1 LKRHVAAALLA
12 GVLAAHAQTPPES
25 PPATPPPAESAPAP
39 DSPTQLPEAE
49 QAAAPAPA
57 AQAPPA
63 PTAGESPP
71 PAARAP
77 PPRRE
82 PPKPPALVPPEGER
96 DTEVAALRREVAR
109 LQSELDAERA
119 AALPPEEEDG
129 PVPPVRAAWAWL
141 VAVALLALAGG
152 FFLGWRLLDRR
163 IRRKYG
169 GLRIY

>member
-1 LKRHVAAALLA
+1 MKRHVAAALLA

-25 PPATPPPAESAPAP
+25 PPATPPPAESAPASG
-39 DSPTQLPEAE
+39 SPTQLPGAE

-63 PTAGESPP
+63 PTAAAPP
-71 PAARAP
+71 PAAKAP
-77 PPRRE
+77 APRRE
-82 PPKPPALVPPEGER
+82 PPKPLALSSPEGER

-119 AALPPEEEDG
+119 AALPPEEETG
-129 PVPPVRAAWAWL
+129 PVPPARAAWVWL

-152 FFLGWRLLDRR
+152 FVLGWRLLDRR